1 VAFELLFSLQVLTA
15 AVVVFTERCV
25 RGIEADEENCRRW
38 GERSLGLATALN
50 PVIGYDAAA
59 GVAKEAFRTGRSVPD
74 VVLERGILTADEL
87 ATQLDPA
94 SLTQPRQRR
103 EPQAEPD
110 PEPDPDPEPQPER
123 GGGGGASG

>member
-1 VAFELLFSLQVLTA
+1 MLTA

-59 GVAKEAFRTGRSVPD
+59 EVAKEAHRTGRSVPE
-74 VVLERGILTADEL
+74 VVLERGILTADQL
-87 ATQLDPA
+87 ARQLDPA
-94 SLTQPRQRR
+94 SLTEPR
-103 EPQAEPD
+103 PL
-110 PEPDPDPEPQPER
+110 PER
-123 GGGGGASG
+123 TDGPAG